1 LNLFDF
7 LAYVPDFEEPEKKI
21 HSSKLNSVCIVF
33 NIEFFLNLLF
43 SVKINHLNYLHQ
55 IHLKIDV
62 KKTKIKIF
70 LNLKYFFLANIQQRL
85 LPVPRKH
92 DSDDEIASDD
102 SNPDFERFLAEA
114 NRRKNT
120 DD

>member
-1 LNLFDF
+1 
-7 LAYVPDFEEPEKKI
+7 
-21 HSSKLNSVCIVF
+21 
-33 NIEFFLNLLF
+33 
-43 SVKINHLNYLHQ
+43 
-55 IHLKIDV
+55 
-62 KKTKIKIF
+62 
-70 LNLKYFFLANIQQRL
+70 